1 MRAAIDLAARL
12 AALPGQRIL
21 AAIAGPPATG
31 KSTLAR
37 ATATALGEIGEDA
50 AVLEMDGFHLD
61 NALLDARGLLPRKG
75 APETFDVHGFHTAV
89 TRLRAGGEVI
99 LPRFDRSR
107 EIAIAG
113 AVAVPPET
121 RIVLAEGNYL
131 LLDEAPWRGL
141 ANLWDITV
149 FLDVSEDELTR
160 RLTLRWQDHGY
171 DDIAARARID
181 ENDLPNA
188 RRVLSRRLPAD
199 ITLAD

>member
-1 MRAAIDLAARL
+1 MQAAIDLAARL

-37 ATATALGEIGEDA
+37 ATDTALGEIGEDA

-75 APETFDVHGFHTAV
+75 APETFDVRGFHAAV

-107 EIAIAG
+107 EVAIAG

-149 FLDVSEDELTR
+149 FLDVPEDELTR

-181 ENDLPNA
+181 ANDLPNA

>member
-21 AAIAGPPATG
+21 AAIAGPPAAG

-149 FLDVSEDELTR
+149 FLDVPEDELTR

-181 ENDLPNA
+181 ANDLPNA